1 MTMINNTGFT
11 DKGFDY
17 AGKNVVVVGGT
28 SGINLQVAIA
38 FAKAGANVAV
48 ASRNIDKVN
57 AAVEQLKQANPQ
69 AQHVGVSFDV
79 RDNEALTIGFNTIA
93 DAFGQIDV
101 LISGAAGNFPASAAK
116 LSNNGFK
123 SVIDIDLIGSFQ
135 VLKQAYPL
143 LARPGASIIQ
153 ISAPQA
159 YIAMPLQVHV
169 CAAKAGVDM
178 LTRTLAL
185 EWGVEGVRINS
196 IVPGPIADTEGFNR
210 LAPSDKL
217 QQRVADSVPLKRNGK
232 GQDIANAALFLASD
246 MASYITG
253 VVLPVDG
260 GWSLGGASIAMTELG
275 DIAAKHGL

>member
-1 MTMINNTGFT
+1 MSDNTR
-11 DKGFDY
+11 FDY
-17 AGKNVVVVGGT
+17 TAKNVVVVGGT
-28 SGINLQVAIA
+28 SGINLQVAIQ
-38 FAKAGANVAV
+38 FAKAGANVTV
-48 ASRNIDKVN
+48 ASRSVDKVN
-57 AAVEQLKQANPQ
+57 AAVELLNQANPN
-69 AQHVGVSFDV
+69 AIHLGVSFDV
-79 RDNEALTIGFNTIA
+79 RDNDALTLGFDKIA
-93 DAFGQIDV
+93 STYGHIDV

-116 LSNNGFK
+116 LSPNGFK

-135 VLKQAYPL
+135 VLKHAYPL
-143 LARPGASIIQ
+143 LSRPNGSIIQ

-185 EWGVEGVRINS
+185 EWGVEGIRINS

-210 LAPSDKL
+210 LAPTDEL
-217 QQRVADSVPLKRNGK
+217 QQRVANSVPLKRNGQ
-232 GQDIANAALFLASD
+232 GQDITNAALFLASD

>member
-1 MTMINNTGFT
+1 MINNTGFT

-196 IVPGPIADTEGFNR
+196 IVPGPISDTEGFNR

>member
-1 MTMINNTGFT
+1 MSDNTR
-11 DKGFDY
+11 FDY
-17 AGKNVVVVGGT
+17 TAKNVVVVGGT
-28 SGINLQVAIA
+28 SGINLQVAIQ
-38 FAKAGANVAV
+38 FAKAGANVTV
-48 ASRNIDKVN
+48 ASRSVDKVN
-57 AAVEQLKQANPQ
+57 AAVELLNQANPN
-69 AQHVGVSFDV
+69 AIHLGVSFDV
-79 RDNEALTIGFNTIA
+79 RDNDALTLGFDKIA
-93 DAFGQIDV
+93 STYGHIDV

-116 LSNNGFK
+116 LSPNGFK

-135 VLKQAYPL
+135 VLKHAYPL
-143 LARPGASIIQ
+143 LSRPNGSIIQ

-169 CAAKAGVDM
+169 CAAKAGIDM

-185 EWGVEGVRINS
+185 EWGVEGIRINS

-210 LAPSDKL
+210 LAPTDEL
-217 QQRVADSVPLKRNGK
+217 QQRVANSVPLKRNGQ

>member
-1 MTMINNTGFT
+1 MTAIGSAI
-11 DKGFDY
+11 GFDY
-17 AGKNVVVVGGT
+17 TGKNVVVVGGT

-48 ASRNIDKVN
+48 ASRSIDKVN

-69 AQHVGVSFDV
+69 AQHIGVSFDV
-79 RDNEALTIGFNTIA
+79 RDNEALTVGFSTIA
-93 DAFGQIDV
+93 DAFEQIDV
-101 LISGAAGNFPASAAK
+101 LVSGAAGNFPASAAK
-116 LSNNGFK
+116 LSTNGFK

-143 LARPGASIIQ
+143 LVRPNASVIQ

-159 YIAMPLQVHV
+159 FIAMPLQAHV

-185 EWGVEGVRINS
+185 EWGIEGVRINS

-210 LAPSDKL
+210 LAPSDEL
-217 QQRVADSVPLKRNGK
+217 QQRVANSVPLKRNGK

>member
-1 MTMINNTGFT
+1 MSDNTR
-11 DKGFDY
+11 FDY
-17 AGKNVVVVGGT
+17 TAKNVVVVGGT
-28 SGINLQVAIA
+28 SGINLQVAIQ
-38 FAKAGANVAV
+38 FAKAGANVTV
-48 ASRNIDKVN
+48 ASRSVDKVN
-57 AAVEQLKQANPQ
+57 AAVELLNQANPN
-69 AQHVGVSFDV
+69 AIHLGVSFDV
-79 RDNEALTIGFNTIA
+79 RDNDALILGFNKIA
-93 DAFGQIDV
+93 STYGHIDV

-116 LSNNGFK
+116 LSPNGFK

-135 VLKQAYPL
+135 VLKHAYPL
-143 LARPGASIIQ
+143 LSRPNGSIIQ

-185 EWGVEGVRINS
+185 EWGVEGIRINS

-210 LAPSDKL
+210 LAPTDEL
-217 QQRVADSVPLKRNGK
+217 QQRVANSVPLKRNGQ

>member
-1 MTMINNTGFT
+1 M
-11 DKGFDY
+11 FDY
-17 AGKNVVVVGGT
+17 TGQNVVVVGGT
-28 SGINLQVAIA
+28 SGINLHVAIS
-38 FAKAGANVAV
+38 FAQAGANVAA
-48 ASRNIDKVN
+48 ASRNADKVN
-57 AAVEQLKQANPQ
+57 SAVELLKQANPSGT
-69 AQHVGVSFDV
+69 HIGVSFDV
-79 RDNEALTIGFNTIA
+79 RDENALAIGFATISQTY
-93 DAFGQIDV
+93 GHIDV
-101 LISGAAGNFPASAAK
+101 LVSGAAGNFPASAAK

-143 LARPGASIIQ
+143 LKRPKASIIQ

-185 EWGVEGVRINS
+185 EWGIEGVRINS
-196 IVPGPIADTEGFNR
+196 IVPGPIEGTEGFNR
-210 LAPSDKL
+210 LAPSEAL
-217 QQRVADSVPLKRNGK
+217 QQKVASSVPLQRNGQK
-232 GQDIANAALFLASD
+232 QDIANAALFLASD

-275 DIAAKHGL
+275 SLAAKHGL

>member
-1 MTMINNTGFT
+1 MSDNTR
-11 DKGFDY
+11 FDY
-17 AGKNVVVVGGT
+17 TAKHVVVVGGT
-28 SGINLQVAIA
+28 SGINLQVAIQ
-38 FAKAGANVAV
+38 FAKAGANVTV
-48 ASRNIDKVN
+48 ASRSVDKVN
-57 AAVEQLKQANPQ
+57 AAVELLNQANPN
-69 AQHVGVSFDV
+69 AIHLGVSFDV
-79 RDNEALTIGFNTIA
+79 RDNDALTLGFDKIA
-93 DAFGQIDV
+93 STYGHIDV

-116 LSNNGFK
+116 LSPNGFK

-135 VLKQAYPL
+135 VLKHAYPL
-143 LARPGASIIQ
+143 LSRPNGSIIQ

-185 EWGVEGVRINS
+185 EWGVEGIRINS

-210 LAPSDKL
+210 LAPTDEL
-217 QQRVADSVPLKRNGK
+217 QQRVANSVPLKRNGQ

>member
-1 MTMINNTGFT
+1 MTMMNNTGFT

>member
-1 MTMINNTGFT
+1 MSDNTR
-11 DKGFDY
+11 FDY
-17 AGKNVVVVGGT
+17 TAKNVVVVGGT
-28 SGINLQVAIA
+28 SGINLQVAIQ
-38 FAKAGANVAV
+38 FAKAGANVTV
-48 ASRNIDKVN
+48 ASRSVDKVN
-57 AAVEQLKQANPQ
+57 AAVELLNQANPNSI
-69 AQHVGVSFDV
+69 HLGVSFDV
-79 RDNEALTIGFNTIA
+79 RDNDALILGFDKIA
-93 DAFGQIDV
+93 STYGHIDV

-116 LSNNGFK
+116 LSPNGFK

-135 VLKQAYPL
+135 VLKHAYPL
-143 LARPGASIIQ
+143 LSRPNGSIIQ

-185 EWGVEGVRINS
+185 EWGVEGIRINS

-210 LAPSDKL
+210 LAPTDEL
-217 QQRVADSVPLKRNGK
+217 QQRVANSVPLKRNGQ

>member
-1 MTMINNTGFT
+1 MSDNTR
-11 DKGFDY
+11 FDY
-17 AGKNVVVVGGT
+17 TAKNVVVVGGT
-28 SGINLQVAIA
+28 SGINLQVAIQ
-38 FAKAGANVAV
+38 FAKAGANVTV
-48 ASRNIDKVN
+48 ASRSVDKVN
-57 AAVEQLKQANPQ
+57 AAVELLNQANPN
-69 AQHVGVSFDV
+69 AIHLGVSFDV
-79 RDNEALTIGFNTIA
+79 RDNDALTLGFDKIA
-93 DAFGQIDV
+93 STYGHIDV

-116 LSNNGFK
+116 LSPNGFK

-135 VLKQAYPL
+135 VLKHAYPL
-143 LARPGASIIQ
+143 LSRPNGSIIQ

-185 EWGVEGVRINS
+185 EWGVEGIRINS

-210 LAPSDKL
+210 LAPTDEL
-217 QQRVADSVPLKRNGK
+217 QQRVANSVPLKRNGQ

-260 GWSLGGASIAMTELG
+260 G
-275 DIAAKHGL
+275 

>member
-1 MTMINNTGFT
+1 MSDNTR
-11 DKGFDY
+11 FDY
-17 AGKNVVVVGGT
+17 TAKNVVVVGGT
-28 SGINLQVAIA
+28 SGINLQVAIQ
-38 FAKAGANVAV
+38 FAKAGANVTV
-48 ASRNIDKVN
+48 ASRSVDKVN
-57 AAVEQLKQANPQ
+57 AAVELLNQANPN
-69 AQHVGVSFDV
+69 AIHLGLSFDV
-79 RDNEALTIGFNTIA
+79 RDNDALTLGFDKIA
-93 DAFGQIDV
+93 STYGHIDV

-116 LSNNGFK
+116 LSPNGFK

-135 VLKQAYPL
+135 VLKHAYPL
-143 LARPGASIIQ
+143 LSRPNGSIIQ

-185 EWGVEGVRINS
+185 EWGVEGIRINS

-210 LAPSDKL
+210 LAPTDEL
-217 QQRVADSVPLKRNGK
+217 QQRVANSVPLKRNGQ

>member
-1 MTMINNTGFT
+1 M
-11 DKGFDY
+11 FDY
-17 AGKNVVVVGGT
+17 TGKNVVVVGGT
-28 SGINLQVAIA
+28 SGINLQIAIH
-38 FAKAGANVAV
+38 FARAGANVAV
-48 ASRNIDKVN
+48 ASRSIDKVN
-57 AAVEQLKQANPQ
+57 AAVELLKQANPN
-69 AQHVGVSFDV
+69 ASHLGVSFDV
-79 RDNEALTIGFNTIA
+79 RDNDALTAGFTQIA
-93 DAFGQIDV
+93 ALYGHIDV
-101 LISGAAGNFPASAAK
+101 LVSGAAGNFPASAAK

-143 LARPGASIIQ
+143 LTRPNGSIIQ

-178 LTRTLAL
+178 LTRTLAM
-185 EWGVEGVRINS
+185 EWGGEGIRINS

-210 LAPSDKL
+210 LAPSDEL
-217 QQRVADSVPLKRNGK
+217 QQRVANSVPLKRNGQ

-260 GWSLGGASIAMTELG
+260 GWSLGGASIAMTELSE
-275 DIAAKHGL
+275 IAVKHGL

>member
-1 MTMINNTGFT
+1 MGSAI
-11 DKGFDY
+11 GFDY
-17 AGKNVVVVGGT
+17 TGKNVVVVGGT

-48 ASRNIDKVN
+48 ASRSIDKVN
-57 AAVEQLKQANPQ
+57 AAVAQLNQANPN
-69 AQHVGVSFDV
+69 AVHMGVSFDV
-79 RDNEALTIGFNTIA
+79 RDNDALTLGFNEIA
-93 DAFGQIDV
+93 KAYAHIDV

-116 LSNNGFK
+116 LSTNGFK

-143 LARPGASIIQ
+143 LARPNASVVQ

-159 YIAMPLQVHV
+159 FIAMPLQAHV

-210 LAPSDKL
+210 LAPSDEL
-217 QQRVADSVPLKRNGK
+217 QQRVANSVPLKRNGQ

>member
-1 MTMINNTGFT
+1 MSDNTR
-11 DKGFDY
+11 FDY
-17 AGKNVVVVGGT
+17 TAKNVVVVGGT
-28 SGINLQVAIA
+28 SGINLQVAIQ
-38 FAKAGANVAV
+38 FAKAGANVTV
-48 ASRNIDKVN
+48 ASRSVDKVN
-57 AAVEQLKQANPQ
+57 AAVELLNQANPN
-69 AQHVGVSFDV
+69 AIHLGVSFDV
-79 RDNEALTIGFNTIA
+79 RDNDALTLGFDKIA
-93 DAFGQIDV
+93 STYGHIDV

-116 LSNNGFK
+116 LSPNGFK

-135 VLKQAYPL
+135 VLKHAYPL
-143 LARPGASIIQ
+143 LSRPNGSIIQ

-185 EWGVEGVRINS
+185 EWGVEGIRINS

-210 LAPSDKL
+210 LAPTDEL
-217 QQRVADSVPLKRNGK
+217 QQRVANSVPLKRNGQ

>member
-1 MTMINNTGFT
+1 MTAT
-11 DKGFDY
+11 GFDY
-17 AGKNVVVVGGT
+17 TGKNVVVVGGT

-48 ASRNIDKVN
+48 ASRSIDKVN
-57 AAVEQLKQANPQ
+57 AAVTQLNQANPN
-69 AQHVGVSFDV
+69 AVHMGVSFDV
-79 RDNEALTIGFNTIA
+79 RDNDALTLGFNEIA
-93 DAFGQIDV
+93 KAYAHIDV
-101 LISGAAGNFPASAAK
+101 LVSGAAGNFPASAAK
-116 LSNNGFK
+116 LSTNGFK

-143 LARPGASIIQ
+143 LARPNASVIQ

-159 YIAMPLQVHV
+159 FIAMPLQAHV

-210 LAPSDKL
+210 LAPSDEL
-217 QQRVADSVPLKRNGK
+217 QQRVANSVPLKRNGQ

>member
-1 MTMINNTGFT
+1 MINNTGFT

>member
-1 MTMINNTGFT
+1 MSDNTR
-11 DKGFDY
+11 FD
-17 AGKNVVVVGGT
+17 
-28 SGINLQVAIA
+28 Q

-48 ASRNIDKVN
+48 ASRSLDKVN
-57 AAVEQLKQANPQ
+57 AAVALLNQANPK
-69 AQHVGVSFDV
+69 ASHLGVSFDV
-79 RDNEALTIGFNTIA
+79 RDNDALTIGFDKIA
-93 DAFGQIDV
+93 ATYGHIDV
-101 LISGAAGNFPASAAK
+101 LVSGAAGNFPASAAK

-143 LARPGASIIQ
+143 LSRPNGSIIQ

-185 EWGVEGVRINS
+185 EWGVEGIRINS
-196 IVPGPIADTEGFNR
+196 IVPGPIEDTEGFNR
-210 LAPSDKL
+210 LAPSDEL
-217 QQRVADSVPLKRNGK
+217 QQRVANSVPLKRNGK

-260 GWSLGGASIAMTELG
+260 GWSLGGASTAMTELG
-275 DIAAKHGL
+275 DMAAKQGL

>member
-1 MTMINNTGFT
+1 MSNGSAFNYTN
-11 DKGFDY
+11 
-17 AGKNVVVVGGT
+17 KNVVVVGGT
-28 SGINLQVAIA
+28 SGINLNVAIA

-57 AAVEQLKQANPQ
+57 NAVDLLNQAN
-69 AQHVGVSFDV
+69 ANGTHLGVSFDV
-79 RDNEALTIGFNTIA
+79 RDNDALTLGFAEIA
-93 DAFGQIDV
+93 KHYGHIDV

-116 LSNNGFK
+116 LSTNGFK

-143 LARPGASIIQ
+143 LKRPTASIIQ

-159 YIAMPLQVHV
+159 FIAMPLQAHV

-185 EWGVEGVRINS
+185 EWGIEGVRINS

-210 LAPSDKL
+210 LAPSDEL
-217 QQRVADSVPLKRNGK
+217 QQRVANSVPLKRNGQ

-275 DIAAKHGL
+275 DLGAKQGL

>member
-1 MTMINNTGFT
+1 M
-11 DKGFDY
+11 FDY
-17 AGKNVVVVGGT
+17 TGKNVVVVGGT
-28 SGINLQVAIA
+28 SGINLQVAIQ
-38 FAKAGANVAV
+38 FATAGANVAV
-48 ASRNIDKVN
+48 ASRSVDKVN
-57 AAVEQLKQANPQ
+57 AAVELLIQANPN
-69 AQHVGVSFDV
+69 ASHLGVSFDV
-79 RDNEALTIGFNTIA
+79 RDNDALTAGFAKIA
-93 DAFGQIDV
+93 AIYGHIDV
-101 LISGAAGNFPASAAK
+101 LVSGAAGNFPASAAK

-143 LARPGASIIQ
+143 LSRPNGSIIQ

-185 EWGVEGVRINS
+185 EWGVEGIRINS
-196 IVPGPIADTEGFNR
+196 IVPGPIADTEGFKR
-210 LAPSDKL
+210 LAPSDEL
-217 QQRVADSVPLKRNGK
+217 QQRVANSVPLKRNGQ

-275 DIAAKHGL
+275 DMAAKQGL

>member
-1 MTMINNTGFT
+1 MVTSTGVT
-11 DKGFDY
+11 DNGFSY
-17 AGKNVVVVGGT
+17 EGKNVVVVGGT

-48 ASRNIDKVN
+48 ASRSIDKVN
-57 AAVEQLKQANPQ
+57 AAVEQLKHANPQ
-69 AQHVGVSFDV
+69 AQHIGVSFDV
-79 RDNEALTIGFNTIA
+79 RDNEALTVGFSTIA
-93 DAFGQIDV
+93 DAFGTIDV
-101 LISGAAGNFPASAAK
+101 LVSGAAGNFPASAAK

-143 LARPGASIIQ
+143 LVRPGASIIQ

-185 EWGVEGVRINS
+185 EWGIEGVRINS

-210 LAPSDKL
+210 LAPSDEL
-217 QQRVADSVPLKRNGK
+217 QQRVANSVPLKRNGK

>member
-1 MTMINNTGFT
+1 MGSAI
-11 DKGFDY
+11 GFDY
-17 AGKNVVVVGGT
+17 TGKNVVVVGGT

-48 ASRNIDKVN
+48 ASRSIDKVN

-69 AQHVGVSFDV
+69 AQHIGVSFDV
-79 RDNEALTIGFNTIA
+79 RDNEALTVGFSTIA
-93 DAFGQIDV
+93 DAFEQIDV
-101 LISGAAGNFPASAAK
+101 LVSGAAGNFPASAAK
-116 LSNNGFK
+116 LSTNGFK

-143 LARPGASIIQ
+143 LVRPNASVIQ

-159 YIAMPLQVHV
+159 FIAMPLQAHV

-185 EWGVEGVRINS
+185 EWGIEGVRINS

-210 LAPSDKL
+210 LAPSDEL
-217 QQRVADSVPLKRNGK
+217 QQRVANSVPLKRNGK